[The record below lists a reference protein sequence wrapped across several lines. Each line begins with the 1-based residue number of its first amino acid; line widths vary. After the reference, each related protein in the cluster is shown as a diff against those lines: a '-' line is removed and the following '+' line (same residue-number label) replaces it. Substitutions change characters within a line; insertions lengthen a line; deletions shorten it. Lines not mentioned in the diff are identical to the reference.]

1 MNFTLYTA
9 NCVGNPQNN
18 LYPNR
23 LVISNADDMRAAV
36 AYDHVSAEFRN
47 SRRNNYDFL
56 SSDNIPMDCDNDH
69 SDDANDWVT
78 PLEVAMAFPG
88 VEFVVVYSRNNM
100 LPKSG
105 KSSRPRF
112 HVYFPITPITDSAE
126 YTALKNRNAAEFPYF
141 DKNALDSA

>member
-69 SDDANDWVT
+69 SDEPSDWVT
-78 PLEVAMAFPG
+78 PLEVAWLFL
-88 VEFVVVYSRNNM
+88 EWS
-100 LPKSG
+100 L
-105 KSSRPRF
+105 
-112 HVYFPITPITDSAE
+112 
-126 YTALKNRNAAEFPYF
+126 
-141 DKNALDSA
+141 

>member
-36 AYDHVSAEFRN
+36 IYDHVCAEFRN
-47 SRRNNYDFL
+47 SRRNNSDFI

-69 SDDANDWVT
+69 SDDPSDWVT

-88 VEFVVVYSRNNM
+88 VEFVVVDR
-100 LPKSG
+100 KSTRLN
-105 KSSRPRF
+105 SS
-112 HVYFPITPITDSAE
+112 H
-126 YTALKNRNAAEFPYF
+126 
-141 DKNALDSA
+141 

>member
-69 SDDANDWVT
+69 SDE
-78 PLEVAMAFPG
+78 PLG
-88 VEFVVVYSRNNM
+88 N
-100 LPKSG
+100 
-105 KSSRPRF
+105 
-112 HVYFPITPITDSAE
+112 SA
-126 YTALKNRNAAEFPYF
+126 
-141 DKNALDSA
+141 